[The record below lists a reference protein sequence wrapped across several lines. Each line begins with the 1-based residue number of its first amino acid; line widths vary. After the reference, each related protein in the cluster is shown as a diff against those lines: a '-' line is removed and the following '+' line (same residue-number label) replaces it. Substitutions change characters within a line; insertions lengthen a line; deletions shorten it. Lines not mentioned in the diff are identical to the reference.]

1 MLWHEDKEKIF
12 ALAGDVGALSGGLG
26 GAPRLQPLRVGKERI
41 CCWFPWGSGYG
52 VSQKPRPAKLL
63 PKVFCLLCLLWIV
76 THLFLFTPLFQQKEG
91 QERKELCNT
100 IWAVSK
106 CLVLILTAPLGTET
120 MFKRPFY
127 STRHSALQ
135 KKKSFVVLER
145 KMRVAV
151 SCTDPISSR

>member
-1 MLWHEDKEKIF
+1 MPWLETWELYPGVLEGHPGCSPCGWERRGF
-12 ALAGDVGALSGGLG
+12 AASSLGAVAMGSAKSPG
-26 GAPRLQPLRVGKERI
+26 QPSF
-41 CCWFPWGSGYG
+41 CPNF
-52 VSQKPRPAKLL
+52 
-63 PKVFCLLCLLWIV
+63 FCLLCLLWII

>member
-1 MLWHEDKEKIF
+1 MRTRRKFLPWLETWELYPGVLEGHPGCSPCGWERRGF
-12 ALAGDVGALSGGLG
+12 AASSLGAVAMGS
-26 GAPRLQPLRVGKERI
+26 AKSPDQPSF
-41 CCWFPWGSGYG
+41 CPNF
-52 VSQKPRPAKLL
+52 
-63 PKVFCLLCLLWIV
+63 FCLLCLLWII

-106 CLVLILTAPLGTET
+106 CLVLIVTAPLGTET
-120 MFKRPFY
+120 MFKCPFY